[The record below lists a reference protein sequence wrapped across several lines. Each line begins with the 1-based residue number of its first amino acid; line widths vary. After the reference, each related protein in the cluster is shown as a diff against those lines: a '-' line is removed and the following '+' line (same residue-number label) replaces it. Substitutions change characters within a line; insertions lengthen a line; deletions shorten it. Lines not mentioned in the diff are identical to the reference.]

1 MQSKTRIAALAAV
14 IAAAAVGSA
23 FAAGAEENDAL
34 AISSAGIGLGQAVAA
49 AEQQV
54 GGKAS
59 RAEYEHTKVGWAY
72 DVEVVSGADVYD
84 VRVDAGTGTVLSSV
98 KDKADHDDGGDHED

>member
-1 MQSKTRIAALAAV
+1 MSRILTVSLLLGALACLSV
-14 IAAAAVGSA
+14 PA
-23 FAAGAEENDAL
+23 FAAHARENDAL
-34 AISSAGIGLGQAVAA
+34 NVANAKIPMTQAVTA
-49 AEQQV
+49 AEQHA